1 VIDAD
6 SYWREIFRSLGDH
19 DSQSVRIIR
28 HASRSPFCPERI
40 EGGCLLYRL
49 PMTYRQDHVECE
61 PGGPDAA

>member
-6 SYWREIFRSLGDH
+6 SYWREIFRSLAEH

-28 HASRSPFCPERI
+28 HALHSPFCPERI

-49 PMTYRQDHVECE
+49 PVTHRQDHQCE
-61 PGGPDAA
+61 PSGPDAA